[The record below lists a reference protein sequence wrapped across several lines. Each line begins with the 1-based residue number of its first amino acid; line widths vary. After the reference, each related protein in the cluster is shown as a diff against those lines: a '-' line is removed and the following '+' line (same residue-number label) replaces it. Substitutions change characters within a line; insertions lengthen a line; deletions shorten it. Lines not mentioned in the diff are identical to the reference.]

1 MMFFRLCP
9 CVMAN
14 ACCGLHHT
22 ALSGRFPLFCDISLT
37 ELVPAVLLKTAFS
50 CARRPFS
57 VVVENYAVAL
67 LCALRTGRKG
77 LSAAFLCHGQFA
89 SRIIFVSLYKI
100 VCGSAKPRLVKLCF
114 PFLSLL
120 SSFTIFAVCSCVFIG
135 CGPYVGKHCVE
146 MSLVMIRCAQ
156 T

>member
-1 MMFFRLCP
+1 MLSLLP
-9 CVMAN
+9 
-14 ACCGLHHT
+14 T
-22 ALSGRFPLFCDISLT
+22 ASVFPIYPKLIPTINFMSFKFIISVA
-37 ELVPAVLLKTAFS
+37 ES
-50 CARRPFS
+50 
-57 VVVENYAVAL
+57 YAVAS

-89 SRIIFVSLYKI
+89 GRIIFVSLYKI

-114 PFLSLL
+114 PFLPLL

-156 T
+156 TQTFGHVVMPLNGRRIPAVSRNVLL